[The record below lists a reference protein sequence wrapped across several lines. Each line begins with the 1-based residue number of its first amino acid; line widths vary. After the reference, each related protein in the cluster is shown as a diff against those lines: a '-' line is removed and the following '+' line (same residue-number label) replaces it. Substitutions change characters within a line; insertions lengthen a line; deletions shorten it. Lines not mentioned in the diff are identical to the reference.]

1 MHEPPPAPRGAY
13 IRGMSN
19 TETAAVARALYACIS
34 GPAGAPRNWELHDS
48 LFAPG
53 GHSYVLHR
61 TTDGHRDAEVLTPA
75 QYRSTRQ
82 PYFDTNDF
90 YEVETAHHA
99 TIRGDIAHVF
109 SEYESRRTP
118 DGPAFDRGVNGI
130 MLVRIAGLWRVTS
143 IAWEAGSIATS
154 LREATR

>member
-1 MHEPPPAPRGAY
+1 
-13 IRGMSN
+13 MSDN
-19 TETAAVARALYACIS
+19 ETSDVARALYACIS

-61 TTDGHRDAEVLTPA
+61 VAGGHREAEVLTPA

-90 YEVETAHHA
+90 YEVETAHHV
-99 TIRGDIAHVF
+99 IVRGDTAQAF

-118 DGPAFDRGVNGI
+118 DGPAFDHGVNAI
-130 MLVRIAGLWRVTS
+130 MFVRIGGHWRVTS
-143 IAWEAGSIATS
+143 IAWEAGPIATS
-154 LREATR
+154 LWAARRSQG

>member
-1 MHEPPPAPRGAY
+1 
-13 IRGMSN
+13 MSSN
-19 TETAAVARALYACIS
+19 ETSEVARALYACIS

-61 TTDGHRDAEVLTPA
+61 TADGLRQAEVLTPE

-82 PYFDTNDF
+82 PYFDANDF
-90 YEVETAHHA
+90 YEVEIGHHA

-130 MLVRIAGLWRVTS
+130 MLVRIGGQWRVTS
-143 IAWEAGSIATS
+143 ISWEAGPIATS
-154 LREATR
+154 LWAARKAER

>member
-1 MHEPPPAPRGAY
+1 MPT
-13 IRGMSN
+13 N
-19 TETAAVARALYACIS
+19 ETSDVARALYACIS

-61 TTDGHRDAEVLTPA
+61 TADGHRQAEVLTPA

-82 PYFDTNDF
+82 PYFDSNDF
-90 YEVETAHHA
+90 YEVETAHQV
-99 TIRGDIAHVF
+99 TIRGDIAHAF

-118 DGPAFDRGVNGI
+118 EGPAFDGGVNGI
-130 MLVRIAGLWRVTS
+130 MFVRIAGLWRVTS
-143 IAWEAGSIATS
+143 IAWEAGPIATA
-154 LREATR
+154 LWAARRPEG